1 MEVDM
6 RKHDLRRLVM
16 GVVIAALWP
25 VGPALAVNEVEPNG
39 PISAAQ
45 ALSIGSN
52 GMAIVDGVVGVTSGA
67 AENDVDFYSF
77 QGTAGDVV
85 MVDIDGGM
93 KAPGAG
99 RSVDTFIAIFGPG
112 PAFKKLRENDDA
124 GSPLDEGSIHRHDSR
139 IVLFRLSE
147 TATYTV
153 GVSSFPRTFRDGG
166 VLSSSSLSGDSNGS
180 YRLII
185 SGVTPR
191 LQQINI
197 DIKPG
202 NDEPAPIN
210 PKARGVIPV
219 ALLGSAEFDAL
230 TVDPESLTFGPTG
243 NEKSLRRCHMQ
254 GEDVNGDGRPD
265 VVCQFENQE
274 ARFSRGDLEG
284 TVRGKT
290 SAGRE
295 FEGRAPLKVVPE
307 KH

>member
-1 MEVDM
+1 
-6 RKHDLRRLVM
+6 
-16 GVVIAALWP
+16 
-25 VGPALAVNEVEPNG
+25 VEPNG
-39 PISAAQ
+39 PIASAQ

-67 AENDVDFYSF
+67 AEDDVDFYSF

-93 KAPGAG
+93 KAAGAG
-99 RSVDTFIAIFGPG
+99 RSVDTFIAIFGPA

-124 GSPLDEGSIHRHDSR
+124 GSPLDEGSIHRFDSR
-139 IVLFRLSE
+139 IVLFSVPA

-153 GVSSFPRTFRDGG
+153 GVSYPRSMRDGG
-166 VLSSSSLSGDSNGS
+166 VTTSSSLPTNANGS

-202 NDEPAPIN
+202 NDELAPIN

-230 TVDPESLTFGPTG
+230 TVDPESLAFGPTG

-254 GEDVNGDGRPD
+254 GEDVNGDGRPV

-274 ARFSRGDLEG
+274 ARFARGDLEG

-295 FEGRAPLKVVPE
+295 FEGRGLLKVVPE

>member
-1 MEVDM
+1 M
-6 RKHDLRRLVM
+6 RKHDLCRIVAGAFLAV
-16 GVVIAALWP
+16 LWP
-25 VGPALAVNEVEPNG
+25 SAPALAVDEVEPNG
-39 PISAAQ
+39 PIAAAQ
-45 ALSIGSN
+45 ALAIGSN
-52 GMAIVDGVVGVTSGA
+52 GVAIVDGVVGVTSGA
-67 AENDVDFYSF
+67 AEDDVDFYSF
-77 QGTAGDVV
+77 QGTVGDVV

-93 KAPGAG
+93 KAAGAG

-124 GSPLDEGSIHRHDSR
+124 GSPLDEGSIHRFDSR
-139 IVLFRLSE
+139 IVLFRLPA

-153 GVSSFPRTFRDGG
+153 GVSYPRSMRDGG
-166 VLSSSSLSGDSNGS
+166 VLSSSSLGANSNGS

-202 NDEPAPIN
+202 NDELAPIN

-230 TVDPESLTFGPTG
+230 TVDPDSLTFGPTG

-274 ARFSRGDLEG
+274 ARFARGDLEG

-295 FEGRAPLKVVPE
+295 FEGRGLLKVVPE